1 LTEGTHPE
9 PKSCGSLTRRF
20 GLTGGHHGYHGP
32 VATPESP
39 TPDPH
44 VLVLFGA
51 RGDLARRKLL
61 PGLYRLAQ
69 AGLMPEDFKIIG
81 SGRHQPDGEFA
92 DEVHAALD
100 EHARPDLT
108 AADWD
113 AFAPRLSFVA
123 SSADDGR
130 ELAEA
135 VAAARRDLGDQS
147 RTLLYLAVPP
157 SAMRPMV
164 GMLAS
169 TGLSVDGRAR
179 LVMEKP
185 FGSDLASAQALNA
198 SLHEHLDEDTIFRI
212 DHFLGKESAQDI
224 LALRFANGLFEP
236 IWNRRHVAC
245 VQIDIPER
253 LGLEGRGSFYEETGA
268 FRDMVVTHL
277 SQVLGFLAM
286 EPPASLDAVALRD
299 AKAAV
304 FRDVQPFD
312 PRSAVFGQF
321 AGYRDEDGVAGDS
334 TTETFAAIRVL
345 IDNDRWRGVP
355 FLLRTGKAMAEGR
368 RTVSLTLREPDHQIF
383 DCQSEGT
390 RRSNEIV
397 FELTDAPQIAIELR
411 VKVPGPSSL
420 VTRAPLTLDVERAT
434 RAHGL
439 EAYERLLHDVMIGD
453 QLLFARCDEVERLW
467 TCAAPIL
474 ADPPD
479 PTPYARGSWGP
490 DAAAALAEPFGWR
503 LPEPAEGPSGR

>member
-1 LTEGTHPE
+1 
-9 PKSCGSLTRRF
+9 
-20 GLTGGHHGYHGP
+20 LTGRQNGYRGHVSASTAH
-32 VATPESP
+32 

-61 PGLYRLAQ
+61 PGIYRLAQ
-69 AGLMPEDFKIIG
+69 AGLMPGDFRIIG
-81 SGRHQPDGEFA
+81 SGRHPPDGDFA
-92 DEVHAALD
+92 DEVKAAVGD
-100 EHARPDLT
+100 RAADDLT
-108 AADWD
+108 PAGWD
-113 AFAPRLSFVA
+113 AFAPSLSFVP

-130 ELAEA
+130 DLAAA
-135 VAAARRDLGDQS
+135 VGAARRELGESS

-164 GMLAS
+164 KMLAA
-169 TGLSVDGRAR
+169 TGLSVDPRAR
-179 LVMEKP
+179 IVTEKP
-185 FGSDLASAQALNA
+185 FGSDLASARALNA
-198 SLHEHLDEDTIFRI
+198 TLHDHVDEDAIFRI

-245 VQIDIPER
+245 VQIDIPEA
-253 LGLEGRGSFYEETGA
+253 LGLEGRASFYEETGA

-277 SQVLGFLAM
+277 SQILGFLAM
-286 EPPASLDAVALRD
+286 DRPASLDAQALRD

-304 FRDVQPFD
+304 FEDLQPFD
-312 PRSAVFGQF
+312 PASAVFGQF
-321 AGYRDEDGVAGDS
+321 AGYRDEDGVDGES

-368 RTVSLTLREPDHQIF
+368 RTVSLALREPDHQIF
-383 DCQSEGT
+383 DCRAEDT
-390 RRSNEIV
+390 RRPNELV
-397 FELTDAPQIAIELR
+397 FELTDDPTIAVELR
-411 VKVPGPSSL
+411 VKVLGPTSQ
-420 VTRAPLTLDVERAT
+420 VTRAPLTLDIERAT
-434 RAHGL
+434 GDHGL
-439 EAYERLLHDVMIGD
+439 EAYERLLHDAMIGD

-474 ADPPD
+474 ADPPESV
-479 PTPYARGSWGP
+479 PYARGSWGP
-490 DAAAALAEPFGWR
+490 DAASRLADPCGGWR
-503 LPEPAEGPSGR
+503 LPERR